1 MKKVLLAAG
10 MAVSLTACATITK
23 GTDDT
28 VRLNSQPEGAKV
40 TFVETRGKLADQQ
53 CQTPCVMELN
63 RKWNY
68 KVTFELDGHKSVEGL
83 LEPKLSGDGAA
94 GMAGNILIGGIVG
107 AAIDGSTGAMNDLK
121 PNPMVAIL
129 AEEGSDKDS
138 YIQNA
143 EEVGKEVEKVE
154 EVVEEVEEEAET
166 VEEAVEEV
174 EETAETVEEAV
185 EEVEEKAEEV
195 QTEVEEVTS

>member
-1 MKKVLLAAG
+1 MKRVILAAG
-10 MAVSLTACATITK
+10 LAVSLSACATITK
-23 GTDDT
+23 GTEDT

-63 RKWNY
+63 RKWDY
-68 KVTFELDGHKSVEGL
+68 KVTFELDGYKSVEGL

-94 GMAGNILIGGIVG
+94 GMAGNVLIGGIVG

-129 AEEGSDKDS
+129 AEEGSDLDS
-138 YIQNA
+138 FIQNA
-143 EEVGKEVEKVE
+143 EQVKQSAKAATEKADDIE
-154 EVVEEVEEEAET
+154 EEVEEVEA
-166 VEEAVEEV
+166 EV
-174 EETAETVEEAV
+174 ED
-185 EEVEEKAEEV
+185 V
-195 QTEVEEVTS
+195 QTEVEDAAEEMEEVSS